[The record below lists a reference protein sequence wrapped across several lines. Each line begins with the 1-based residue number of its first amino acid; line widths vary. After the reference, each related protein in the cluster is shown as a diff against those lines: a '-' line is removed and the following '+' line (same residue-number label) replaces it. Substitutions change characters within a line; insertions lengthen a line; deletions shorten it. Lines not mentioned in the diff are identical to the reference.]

1 MQAYTHRS
9 THKTQWVTVCFYFVR
24 TVFLF
29 IELPFKIRSVHIN
42 WPRVILLW
50 KKIGQSSKIKCSI
63 NTHKLFRFK
72 RIYVTFESSF
82 KAEHE
87 QMNLLMKKLSLF
99 CFFLSYSSY
108 KRVLKHSDD
117 TENTESIFLKAVVHT
132 SVSGTT
138 CTHDGSDST
147 GTFCPV
153 LFSILWPSE
162 QEKKT
167 NNTGDCFSKQ
177 HQYLPLQ

>member
-24 TVFLF
+24 MVFLF
-29 IELPFKIRSVHIN
+29 IGLPFKIRSVHIN
-42 WPRVILLW
+42 WQRVILLW
-50 KKIGQSSKIKCSI
+50 KKIGQSSKIKRSI
-63 NTHKLFRFK
+63 KKYKWFGFK
-72 RIYVTFESSF
+72 RIYVTVESSF

-87 QMNLLMKKLSLF
+87 QMNLLMQKLSLF

-117 TENTESIFLKAVVHT
+117 TEKSIFLKAVVHT

-147 GTFCPV
+147 GTFCPA
-153 LFSILWPSE
+153 LFSILWPSKT
-162 QEKKT
+162 EKTTT
-167 NNTGDCFSKQ
+167 NNTVDCFSKQ